1 MSQVVAKVR
10 EKSTCGVDEKPAD
23 TVGHDR
29 WPKPEG
35 QNRVSHDGVGMQ
47 SLDPGV

>member
-1 MSQVVAKVR
+1 MSEVVTKLR
-10 EKSTCGVDEKPAD
+10 EKGTGVGEKPAD

-29 WPKPEG
+29 SPKPEG
-35 QNRVSHDGVGMQ
+35 QNRVSHDCAGIE